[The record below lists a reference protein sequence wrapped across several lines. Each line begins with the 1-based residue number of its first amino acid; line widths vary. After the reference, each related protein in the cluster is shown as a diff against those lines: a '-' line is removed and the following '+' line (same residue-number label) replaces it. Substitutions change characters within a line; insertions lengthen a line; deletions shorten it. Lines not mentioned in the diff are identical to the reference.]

1 MANFR
6 THITVAAFAGGIVA
20 AAGWQGGLWSL
31 AEGVPLASLTTFGGI
46 LPDIDSDNSRAIR
59 ILFTLFAVLATMACV
74 LLLQDRLL
82 AGPLMMAGGATYLG
96 VRYVASAIFKRFTVH
111 RGIWHS
117 LLASLL
123 CSLGVTAASLHV
135 LGQSEEQAWWQG
147 AALLFGAMI
156 HLLLDE
162 LYSVDMVG
170 ARLKRSFGTAFKLFD
185 YREPGNSLAMVAVIA
200 AMTPWLPPVSVL
212 VDIMHLQ
219 GPLSVFGAGL
229 SRLMAGV

>member
-82 AGPLMMAGGATYLG
+82 EGPLMMAGGATYLG

-111 RGIWHS
+111 RGIRHS

-162 LYSVDMVG
+162 MYSVDMVG
-170 ARLKRSFGTAFKLFD
+170 ARMKRSFGTFKLFD

-200 AMTPWLPPVSVL
+200 AMTPWLPPLSVL